1 MLRVASFYKLQI
13 CNCLLWGINKM
24 AVGDVAKLLEI
35 NGFMHLQ
42 NSWLPDKKNVFR
54 KNYNDNFHTLF
65 EC

>member
-1 MLRVASFYKLQI
+1 
-13 CNCLLWGINKM
+13 M
-24 AVGDVAKLLEI
+24 AVGDGAKLLEI